1 MPEGDLFWEP
11 QSPGQAL
18 RAVLEEKGWTQEE
31 AATVTGTSRQTIA
44 QILSDKSGI
53 TAEMAITFAAA
64 FGNTPSYWLKVD
76 AEYRL
81 RQAKRGSGD
90 IERRA
95 KVFALAPIRDM
106 QKRGWIKDTKNI
118 DEIEEDLKQFFGVPV
133 LDPPPQF
140 SVATKRSAS
149 SPPNLTPAQRAWCFR
164 ARSLAQAIQ
173 VAQFNPELKVTWEL
187 TEKLRELAAY
197 PKEARHLPKLFAEYG
212 IRFVV
217 VEPLPG
223 ARIDGAAFWL
233 NELSPVIAMSV
244 RYDRIDNF
252 WFTVMHE
259 CSHVRHGDALSV
271 DVDIEHDESHPD
283 VCLALD
289 LSEQRA
295 NVEAASYLIPASE
308 LDSFIGR
315 VAPLYSKERIIQ
327 FAHSVKIHPGIIIGQ
342 LQHRGELHSSAT
354 REMLSKIRDIITE
367 TAVTDGWGRSIS
379 KGALTD

>member
-308 LDSFIGR
+308 LDS
-315 VAPLYSKERIIQ
+315 
-327 FAHSVKIHPGIIIGQ
+327 
-342 LQHRGELHSSAT
+342 
-354 REMLSKIRDIITE
+354 
-367 TAVTDGWGRSIS
+367 
-379 KGALTD
+379 